1 MVPKARLRDSRSKP
15 PQRAAA
21 VNIQDLFPL
30 KLRKTTRVLV
40 VKPTV
45 GKADEVPVLENIVTD
60 NRKLI
65 KLDVFVNDEDDKPE
79 EVDRAEYTGGFTQD
93 TNGGYKL

>member
-1 MVPKARLRDSRSKP
+1 MIWLVLEVRSKP

-79 EVDRAEYTGGFTQD
+79 EVDRAEYAGGFTQD